1 VVTFFKKKNAGG
13 IDMTIVKNEPFGRIS
28 TLQDRIN
35 RLFQDSMLQS
45 EPLAGELTACSWQ
58 PAVDV
63 YNTEAGIT
71 IKAEIPGVKKEDVSV
86 ELRDNVLTLKGFRAD
101 DEDIEEDEYYRRER
115 CFGLFHR
122 SFTLESAIN
131 PDSIK
136 ARFESGVLEVKV
148 PKPEKVKPESIT
160 VNIE

>member
-1 VVTFFKKKNAGG
+1 MKKKCDNCDKPATIHLTEIVGG
-13 IDMTIVKNEPFGRIS
+13 EKTERHLCGDC
-28 TLQDRIN
+28 
-35 RLFQDSMLQS
+35 
-45 EPLAGELTACSWQ
+45 AA
-58 PAVDV
+58 
-63 YNTEAGIT
+63 EAGIT

>member
-1 VVTFFKKKNAGG
+1 
-13 IDMTIVKNEPFGRIS
+13 MTIVKNEPFRRIS

-45 EPLAGELTACSWQ
+45 EPLEGELTACSWQ

-136 ARFESGVLEVKV
+136 ARFENGVLEVKV